1 MAVAVMRTSKSLE
14 ENEPQWRRRAGK
26 GGNRRAKPDD
36 ARFDELHATPAAAA
50 SMVSRIS
57 TAAPARRF
65 GVRIDHLHDRAAS
78 QRVGERVL
86 GLRPLS
92 AQIRFRKP

>member
-36 ARFDELHATPAAAA
+36 ARFDELHAAPAAA
-50 SMVSRIS
+50 SMVSRRS
-57 TAAPARRF
+57 TTVPA
-65 GVRIDHLHDRAAS
+65 
-78 QRVGERVL
+78 
-86 GLRPLS
+86 
-92 AQIRFRKP
+92 